1 MGTGVSKKLKNRVF
15 KRDHGKCVYCGC
27 AVSHNDPERT
37 LDHVIPKSKGGS
49 NRMWNLVLSCK
60 TCNRDK
66 GDSDPAPELLALVF
80 KRRELAELMIM
91 LGKYIERKKRAGE
104 TGAVPNLIQMQV
116 AIQDVLM
123 GLKEDA
129 AIKFTLDTAVNL
141 VQNLQEVK

>member
-1 MGTGVSKKLKNRVF
+1 
-15 KRDHGKCVYCGC
+15 
-27 AVSHNDPERT
+27 
-37 LDHVIPKSKGGS
+37 
-49 NRMWNLVLSCK
+49 MWNLVLSCK